1 MTRLPTALAVMA
13 LLASPLTA
21 QERPAAILV
30 LDGSGSMWGQI
41 DGTAKITIAQDVIGG
56 LMTTLP
62 ADLDLGLTVYGHR
75 RKGDCADIETL
86 VMPGPDTRGA
96 ITGAVAAGLA
106 YFSVG
111 IPAIGTALFLSMV
124 VTMAAAGLMG
134 AAVPLLLKAVR
145 LDPALGAGVI
155 VTTFTDVFAF
165 FSFLGI
171 GTLLLD
177 RLTG

>member
-1 MTRLPTALAVMA
+1 MVVSLAIFIITEILPGDVATMMLRQGATEQNLRKVREDLRLDRPAHVRYLDWIGGVVRGDLGESYVQKRPIIDVIPRRLGHSVILAVFG
-13 LLASPLTA
+13 
-21 QERPAAILV
+21 LV
-30 LDGSGSMWGQI
+30 I
-41 DGTAKITIAQDVIGG
+41 
-56 LMTTLP
+56 
-62 ADLDLGLTVYGHR
+62 
-75 RKGDCADIETL
+75 
-86 VMPGPDTRGA
+86 GA

-106 YFSVG
+106 YFTVG

>member
-1 MTRLPTALAVMA
+1 MKALRLLRTV
-13 LLASPLTA
+13 
-21 QERPAAILV
+21 ERTVLV
-30 LDGSGSMWGQI
+30 
-41 DGTAKITIAQDVIGG
+41 
-56 LMTTLP
+56 
-62 ADLDLGLTVYGHR
+62 
-75 RKGDCADIETL
+75 
-86 VMPGPDTRGA
+86 
-96 ITGAVAAGLA
+96 
-106 YFSVG
+106 
-111 IPAIGTALFLSMV
+111 ALFLSMV